1 MRRRIPL
8 ALSALVLAGLTACT
22 GAPLATAPPTST
34 GAPAPVGSPTV
45 SATGSSLEVP
55 ESPSAEAVAYAEAG
69 DGEVGTHVGPATDGS
84 YVVRAACV
92 GADRISYELVVDDTP
107 VSSATFDCGAEVI
120 NTAFSDSA
128 ESVMIRFPDP
138 PAQAEALA
146 EVIPEDAL
154 GR

>member
-8 ALSALVLAGLTACT
+8 ALSAIVLAGLAACT
-22 GAPLATAPPTST
+22 AAPVATDPPSAT
-34 GAPAPVGSPTV
+34 GASTPVASPTV
-45 SATGSSLEVP
+45 SPTGASFEVP

-69 DGEVGTHVGPATDGS
+69 DGEVRTHIGPATDGS
-84 YVVRAACV
+84 YVVRAACA
-92 GADRISYELVVDDTP
+92 GAPRISYELVVDDTP
-107 VSSATFDCGAEVI
+107 ISSATFDCGGEVV
-120 NTAFSDSA
+120 NTAFSGSA